1 MNNGL
6 IIDIG
11 MHRGE
16 DTEFYLS
23 RGYKVVGVEAN
34 PLLIPVLK
42 SKFSDAISSG
52 NLVIIDKAV
61 AERSGEVDFYINDH
75 LSVWGS
81 IDLAFI
87 ERNARSGKKASKI
100 VKVASTTLKDIV
112 SEFPDA
118 YYIKIDVEGMD
129 LACLH
134 SLSGSVCRPRYLSIE
149 SSVSSP
155 INKWHEELML
165 FCSMGYDYFKFI
177 DQTRIH
183 RLNGKTLDS
192 EGKPTVYQYT
202 PDSSGPFGQ
211 ETPGEWMSLDRAIE
225 RARQLRADFESFSQ
239 NAKVPRHIL
248 RLQRFLRRLKGRPV
262 SKGWFDLHAWRST

>member
-1 MNNGL
+1 MNNNL

-87 ERNARSGKKASKI
+87 ERTPAAVRKP
-100 VKVASTTLKDIV
+100 LK
-112 SEFPDA
+112 
-118 YYIKIDVEGMD
+118 
-129 LACLH
+129 
-134 SLSGSVCRPRYLSIE
+134 
-149 SSVSSP
+149 
-155 INKWHEELML
+155 
-165 FCSMGYDYFKFI
+165 
-177 DQTRIH
+177 
-183 RLNGKTLDS
+183 
-192 EGKPTVYQYT
+192 
-202 PDSSGPFGQ
+202 
-211 ETPGEWMSLDRAIE
+211 
-225 RARQLRADFESFSQ
+225 
-239 NAKVPRHIL
+239 
-248 RLQRFLRRLKGRPV
+248 
-262 SKGWFDLHAWRST
+262 